1 MEQIIAFVLGITTGL
16 LAIMLISSFIGMLKM
31 RKQIEQLQNMNQ
43 GLDENIGNL
52 NREIDDRFNDTH
64 RSIENSWV
72 EINQELNNINRE
84 LTSLVDSIQNELH
97 RRIDEV
103 KEEEHRIRY
112 EDFNT
117 VMKRIDELNRYVD
130 SRFDKAVDGLCTRM
144 DTMFVQKET
153 DTTIL
158 KS

>member
-1 MEQIIAFVLGITTGL
+1 METTISFVLGIATGL
-16 LAIMLISSFIGMLKM
+16 LAIMLISSFIGMLKI
-31 RKQIEQLQNMNQ
+31 RKQIEQIQQTNQ
-43 GLDENIGNL
+43 GLDENNRNL
-52 NREIDDRFNDTH
+52 NREIDDKFNENQRT
-64 RSIENSWV
+64 IETSWH
-72 EINQELNNINRE
+72 EINQELSNINRE
-84 LTSLVDSIQNELH
+84 LTSLIDSIQNEIH

-103 KEEEHRIRY
+103 KDEEHRNRY